1 MASESIPINVAKRV
15 ASVLFKTPVASGRFA
30 VRFINLSDS
39 DSITI
44 LNALALPAAKVPPI
58 KVEIVNEREGNPPSA
73 KTIAGS
79 VETNSSSTTRNFIR
93 STNPRTFAE
102 RFKRELAGTGQ
113 DYSALMSRVLMVF

>member
-1 MASESIPINVAKRV
+1 MKDFKQFQVKVAALYDAV
-15 ASVLFKTPVASGRFA
+15 KTPVASGRFA

-44 LNALALPAAKVPPI
+44 LNAFALPAANVPPI
-58 KVEIVNEREGNPPSA
+58 KVAIVNEREGNPPSA

-93 STNPRTFAE
+93 STYPRTFAE
-102 RFKRELAGTGQ
+102 RVTCESVRTGQ
-113 DYSALMSRVLMVF
+113 DYSALMSGVLTLL

>member
-1 MASESIPINVAKRV
+1 MASESNPINVAKRV
-15 ASVLFKTPVASGRFA
+15 ASVLFNTPVASGRLA

-39 DSITI
+39 DSITM
-44 LNALALPAAKVPPI
+44 LKAFALPAAKVPPI
-58 KVEIVNEREGNPPSA
+58 KVAIVNEREGKPPSA

-79 VETNSSSTTRNFIR
+79 VETNRSSTTRNFIR
-93 STNPRTFAE
+93 STYPQTFAV